1 MVRHPGSLIL
11 KQGLRLCC
19 QKGIALATVLVLT
32 AISLSIVASLVYLVT
47 QGTRFSGFHKRYAT
61 AHEAGT
67 GGAELIMMLI
77 HYHGDIKTGDFAG
90 LNLTTMSGAF
100 GSCDC
105 GDPLVFNDTTPSSC
119 LCRKLCDPTDIWV
132 AAGCSNSYINPSDIE
147 TSFPDLRLDLTGT
160 GGTTY
165 RVFTKI
171 VDTTIGNTDLS
182 GLNLGGTGVVNSSGT
197 ISAPTSPYLYSI
209 EILSEDSV
217 HAIEQ
222 SRLSVLYAY

>member
-1 MVRHPGSLIL
+1 MIRHPGSLIL
-11 KQGLRLCC
+11 KQGVRLCC

-32 AISLSIVASLVYLVT
+32 VISLSIVATLVYLVT

-61 AHEAGT
+61 ALEAGT

-77 HYHGDIKTGDFAG
+77 HYHGDINSSDFAG
-90 LNLTTMSGAF
+90 LNLTTTSGAF

-132 AAGCSNSYINPSDIE
+132 AAGCSNSYINSSDIK
-147 TSFPDLRLDLTGT
+147 TSFPDLQLDLTGT
-160 GGTTY
+160 GRTY

-182 GLNLGGTGVVNSSGT
+182 GLNLGGSGVVNSSGT
-197 ISAPTSPYLYSI
+197 ISPPTSPYLYTI
-209 EILSEDSV
+209 EIISEDSAQ
-217 HAIEQ
+217 AIEQ

>member
-1 MVRHPGSLIL
+1 MIRHPGSLIV
-11 KQGLRLCC
+11 KQGLRVSC
-19 QKGIALATVLVLT
+19 QKGIALITVLILT
-32 AISLSIVASLVYLVT
+32 MISLSIVASLVYLVT
-47 QGTRFSGFHKRYAT
+47 QGTRFSGFQKRYAT

-67 GGAELIMMLI
+67 GGAEIIMMLI
-77 HYHGDIKTGDFAG
+77 HYHGDINTGSFAG
-90 LNLTTMSGAF
+90 LNLATMSGAF

-105 GDPLVFNDTTPSSC
+105 GDPLVFNDTTPPSC
-119 LCRKLCDPTDIWV
+119 LCRKLCDPTAVWV

-209 EILSEDSV
+209 EILSEDSN

>member
-1 MVRHPGSLIL
+1 MTRHPGSLIL

-32 AISLSIVASLVYLVT
+32 VISLSIVATLVYLVT

-61 AHEAGT
+61 ALEAGT

-77 HYHGDIKTGDFAG
+77 HYHGDINTGDFAG
-90 LNLTTMSGAF
+90 LNLKTDSGIF

-105 GDPLVFNDTTPSSC
+105 GDPLVFNDTTPPSC
-119 LCRKLCDPTDIWV
+119 LCLKLCDPTAIWI
-132 AAGCSNSYINPSDIE
+132 AAGCSNSYINPSDIK

-160 GGTTY
+160 VRTY

-182 GLNLGGTGVVNSSGT
+182 GLNLGGSGVVNSSGT
-197 ISAPTSPYLYSI
+197 ISPPTTPYLYSI
-209 EILSEDSV
+209 EILSEDRDN
-217 HAIEQ
+217 AIEQ